1 METKQSR
8 SLRNRM
14 LSASEALH
22 KNDVPFKRDSNRE
35 FFLWLA
41 VFVAVALA
49 IRLFIFEPVQVQ
61 GDSMYP
67 TLLDGERTFV
77 EKVTYLVSPPARGDI
92 VICRY
97 PYYEENCVK
106 RVIGLPGET
115 VSIQNGQVYIDGC
128 V

>member
-1 METKQSR
+1 MAAGLID
-8 SLRNRM
+8 SL
-14 LSASEALH
+14 LEALEH
-22 KNDVPFKRDSNRE
+22 FDRE
-35 FFLWLA
+35 DILA
-41 VFVAVALA
+41 EYRARSMVCL
-49 IRLFIFEPVQVQ
+49 LYT
-61 GDSMYP
+61 SMYP